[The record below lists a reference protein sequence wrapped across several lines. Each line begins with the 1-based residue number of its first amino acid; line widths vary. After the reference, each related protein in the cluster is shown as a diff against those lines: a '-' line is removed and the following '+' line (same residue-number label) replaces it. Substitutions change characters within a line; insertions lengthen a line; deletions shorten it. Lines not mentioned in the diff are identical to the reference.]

1 MVYRNAR
8 DQAVASADF
17 AKLTQEILKQRFV
30 RACVYEIPFA
40 YAVAVVG
47 NLNFRG
53 GIFSLAY
60 ALVSPWTL
68 IYMLAAYV
76 TGFVVLAFHARQFQI
91 TRAAHSSHFP
101 RLQRVLRHPVNT
113 VITIVVYVVLSYF
126 LLFVHRNMFGG
137 GVARMW
143 LHPEG
148 YYGPP
153 QLNPSWLA
161 LWMFATV
168 IGVSYALQ
176 LIMDE
181 RLQLSFP
188 AIEQSRIYTLKDRL
202 PSSFSYAFGFVTGTI
217 WRFWLG
223 YFVIGWGLY
232 RSVCGVLAHL
242 ISTSSYAVGSPLFS
256 IGGIAVW
263 LHSGMLVVLTWEFA
277 HQLFEII
284 LTEPTHINELSL
296 DRNLCLV
303 NGLKHTDSPLVQYL
317 AYQELYRLV
326 AYNPEQ
332 RMEILADIDRAS
344 GTMWAQ
350 ISGQCISVIK
360 VATEQLQTQAP
371 PEQKKTLPAE
381 RGNAPPA
388 TTTLKAGGAPMKDIL
403 QRSRKT
409 SQTNPP
415 GPLKKVDTSST
426 SELFGVEAQGL
437 EKYALTVLRDI
448 LLQSSLG
455 QRLLQRSQRGKS
467 ISTFA
472 NFQQQVWAIRSLM
485 RLVECSIVDD
495 KYGVVQSDISVVL
508 EVLFAYLKELER
520 SAAQGDGA
528 KGTSGY
534 NVQTT
539 SRQTVAMIQVLR
551 NALYSFT
558 TGFYEYLEALKLPPA
573 QAQPLQ
579 HFADFQA

>member
-8 DQAVASADF
+8 DQAMASADF
-17 AKLTQEILKQRFV
+17 AKLAQVILRQRFV
-30 RACVYEIPFA
+30 RACVYELPFA

-47 NLNFRG
+47 NLNLKR
-53 GIFSLAY
+53 GIFSVAY
-60 ALVSPWTL
+60 ALVSPRTL
-68 IYMLAAYV
+68 VYMVAAYV
-76 TGFVVLAFHARQFQI
+76 VGLVVLIIHARLFQV

-101 RLQRVLRHPVNT
+101 RLQRLLRHPANT
-113 VITIVVYVVLSYF
+113 GMTVSVYVLLSYF
-126 LLFVHRNMFGG
+126 LLLVHRGMFGG

-143 LHPEG
+143 LYPEG

-161 LWMFATV
+161 QWAFATA
-168 IGVSYALQ
+168 IGVSYAVQ

-181 RLQLSFP
+181 RLQLAFP

-202 PSSFSYAFGFVTGTI
+202 PHSFSYAFGFVSGAI

-223 YFVIGWGLY
+223 YFMFGWGLY
-232 RSVCGVLAHL
+232 RSVCGVLSHL

-256 IGGIAVW
+256 FGGIVVW

-284 LTEPTHINELSL
+284 VTEPTHINELSL

-303 NGLKHTDSPLVQYL
+303 NGLKHTDSQLIQHL

-332 RMEILADIDRAS
+332 RVEILADIDRAS

-360 VATEQLQTQAP
+360 VATEQLQAQAP
-371 PEQKKTLPAE
+371 PEKTKAPPAA
-381 RGNAPPA
+381 RSNAPPA
-388 TTTLKAGGAPMKDIL
+388 AATLKAGGAPMKDIL
-403 QRSRKT
+403 LRNRKT
-409 SQTNPP
+409 PQTSTAE
-415 GPLKKVDTSST
+415 PLTKADASST
-426 SELFGVEAQGL
+426 PDLFGVEAEGL
-437 EKYALTVLRDI
+437 EKYVLTMLRDM
-448 LLQSSLG
+448 LLQSTLG
-455 QRLLQRSQRGKS
+455 QRLLQRSRRARS

-485 RLVECSIVDD
+485 QLVECSILDD
-495 KYGVVQSDISVVL
+495 KYGVVQGDIAMVL

-528 KGTSGY
+528 RGANGY
-534 NVQTT
+534 NVQAT

-558 TGFYEYLEALKLPPA
+558 TSFYEYLEALKLPPA

-579 HFADFQA
+579 QFADFQA